1 MLITVQLS
9 IQYMYDDD
17 DHKRGNRLQMS
28 FSLTIRPVEAG
39 GGGAV
44 HEVGYPASP
53 AVPLAG
59 VEPPAV
65 RGVRHQVAPRVP
77 RHPRADLVID

>member
-1 MLITVQLS
+1 
-9 IQYMYDDD
+9 MYDDD

-28 FSLTIRPVEAG
+28 FSLTTTIRPVEAG

-53 AVPLAG
+53 AVPLAR

-77 RHPRADLVID
+77 RHARADLVID